1 MEALEKIFYHDGY
14 QLGMKAIQSGTN
26 SEEIENTLAEMYFAI
41 DDMNNSL
48 FDFAKKH
55 GQNIACKK
63 GCEWCCHQP
72 VFALDY
78 ELDYL
83 KKYIEENFPAEDQ
96 KVITQRAREKN
107 IKLGSLKN
115 EDLLNTKHPCPLLKD
130 GVCMAYKARPVACR
144 IYLSSNL
151 NSCLKFYNEPEDKNN
166 YPALLNFP
174 MRAGRLMNEGFKAAL
189 KAGGIVAK
197 EFRIEEKLK

>member
-83 KKYIEENFPAEDQ
+83 KK
-96 KVITQRAREKN
+96 
-107 IKLGSLKN
+107 
-115 EDLLNTKHPCPLLKD
+115 
-130 GVCMAYKARPVACR
+130 
-144 IYLSSNL
+144 
-151 NSCLKFYNEPEDKNN
+151 
-166 YPALLNFP
+166 
-174 MRAGRLMNEGFKAAL
+174 
-189 KAGGIVAK
+189 
-197 EFRIEEKLK
+197 